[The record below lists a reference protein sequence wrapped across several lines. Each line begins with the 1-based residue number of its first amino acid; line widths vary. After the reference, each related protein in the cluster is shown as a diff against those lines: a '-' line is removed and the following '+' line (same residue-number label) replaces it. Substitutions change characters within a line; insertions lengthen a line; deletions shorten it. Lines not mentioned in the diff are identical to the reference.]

1 MLSDSINSELL
12 LEEKTSHARK
22 LVAAALALVL
32 TTGLLA
38 GYLYFRNRYAKEN
51 MVTPEQI
58 KSSNANVP
66 KGPPRAHIL
75 VDEALL
81 SGGQTTIAGS
91 VKNISQETLSGVAV
105 ELELKRRNDG
115 TTERKNALVSPPL
128 LEPNQEGRYALKL
141 PAQDFSSVRLVGLR
155 TGPDS
160 ALVSYTTGQGQ
171 KRPPERLQP
180 RVVVVP
186 RPSSSR
192 GEFLNSPDNPARVP

>member
-75 VDEALL
+75 VDEARNRSTEPARMSPLM
-81 SGGQTTIAGS
+81 QR
-91 VKNISQETLSGVAV
+91 
-105 ELELKRRNDG
+105 LKG
-115 TTERKNALVSPPL
+115 EWKAL
-128 LEPNQEGRYALKL
+128 
-141 PAQDFSSVRLVGLR
+141 
-155 TGPDS
+155 
-160 ALVSYTTGQGQ
+160 
-171 KRPPERLQP
+171 
-180 RVVVVP
+180 P
-186 RPSSSR
+186 RPS
-192 GEFLNSPDNPARVP
+192 G